1 MYRKLFNRAVLGE
14 VGSLTLTNYGLHFAI
29 GIVLFLQLF
38 LAVEARL
45 GVELTATYAVQVTVA
60 YSLAF
65 AVGAKLL
72 RVLYNLGQLRRNP
85 RELLRRSG
93 NSFYGGVAG
102 FAAASYLMARISGV
116 SFWTQLDVSFLCLPA
131 FQVFIRLGCASY
143 GCCFGHPNNGPT
155 AITYFDI
162 HAPAFLR
169 HGSTPLHPSQF
180 YSILKNLGIFTI
192 SFALFSKTLIKGMP
206 VALWLMLYPTLRFFV
221 DFTRDPAKKPYYGG
235 LRSSQWISIGL
246 FATGVA
252 ILLGLPLERYP
263 TAMSTWSALWGSLR
277 YFPIILLG
285 FAVNLLAFGVS
296 FVISDRKHA
305 GIEFPAGPKIVPAS
319 ARASE

>member
-14 VGSLTLTNYGLHFAI
+14 LWALTFTNYGLHFAI
-29 GIVLFLQLF
+29 GIVLYLQLF

-45 GVELTATYAVQVTVA
+45 GVELTASYAAAVTA
-60 YSLAF
+60 TYSLAF

-102 FAAASYLMARISGV
+102 FAVASYLMARISGV
-116 SFWTQLDVSFLCLPA
+116 SFWTQLDVSLLCLPV

-143 GCCFGHPNNGPT
+143 GCCFGHPNSGPA
-155 AITYFDI
+155 AITYFDL
-162 HAPAFLR
+162 HAPAFQR

-180 YSILKNLGIFTI
+180 YSILKNLAVFAI
-192 SFALFSKTLIKGMP
+192 SFALFSKSLTRGLP

-246 FATGVA
+246 FGAGLVV
-252 ILLGLPLERYP
+252 LLSLPMEQYP
-263 TAMSTWSALWGSLR
+263 ASMSTFDALGRSLR
-277 YFPIILLG
+277 FFPITLLAFG
-285 FAVNLLAFGVS
+285 VNLLAFGVS
-296 FVISDRKHA
+296 FVISDRKRA
-305 GIEFPAGPKIVPAS
+305 AIAVPADREV
-319 ARASE
+319 A